1 MSGGV
6 LTRAP
11 RACVLLFS
19 GSLFCCGSR
28 LRRIVSMC
36 EFKLEIMSVEV
47 WKKKKAAGGA
57 IGYNAL
63 VVGFIF
69 LFHLPAPRLLLVSA
83 LSVAS
88 VCGFFVMPTLW
99 HTGETCS
106 VQSKHSYSSVICC
119 TGTCAVLWAGWFV
132 GVKILLKAKKR
143 DKHWAD
149 SGPLKEQFTISDQP
163 TAGRLGENIWLLN

>member
-1 MSGGV
+1 MVFWLARLGRVCYFSQV
-6 LTRAP
+6 RC
-11 RACVLLFS
+11 CVVARGCAGLL
-19 GSLFCCGSR
+19 L
-28 LRRIVSMC
+28 C

-88 VCGFFVMPTLW
+88 VCGLFVMPTLW

-106 VQSKHSYSSVICC
+106 VQSKHSYSSVICR
-119 TGTCAVLWAGWFV
+119 TGTCGVLWAGWFV
-132 GVKILLKAKKR
+132 DVKIHLKASKQ

-149 SGPLKEQFTISDQP
+149 SGPLKGQFTFSDQP
-163 TAGRLGENIWLLN
+163 TAGRLGGNIWLLN